1 MGKMY
6 DHRNKK
12 IRLDDIRKESIYK
25 VPSRYFV
32 ELPGII
38 QARIQKGQGET
49 QRSSLPIFNW
59 KIAFATATLLLTVV
73 FYALFRGNSEAIS
86 PEEILAQVS
95 IEDIIEY
102 LDFSEITTEDILA
115 ELTLEEADIDEFLQ
129 SDIIFLNEEEIESI
143 DLLELYE
150 EFGIEDDSLT
160 ETI

>member
-12 IRLDDIRKESIYK
+12 IQLDDIRKESVYK

-38 QARIQKGQGET
+38 QARIQKGPEIT
-49 QRSSLPIFNW
+49 QHSRLPIFNW
-59 KIAFATATLLLTVV
+59 KIALVTATLLLTLV
-73 FYALFRGNSEAIS
+73 FYALFRGNSKAIS

-115 ELTLEEADIDEFLQ
+115 ELTMEEADIDEFLQ
-129 SDIIFLNEEEIESI
+129 NDIMFLNEEEIESI
-143 DLLELYE
+143 DILELYE
-150 EFGIEDDSLT
+150 KFGIKDDSLT
-160 ETI
+160 EII